1 MTISYWQAQAGL
13 PGRDAPPTDRIEV
26 ETDLCIVGAGIIG
39 AGAAQWA
46 AQAGIQGV
54 VVEAREAALGASGRN
69 AGFVLTGVAAS
80 YYAAVRDYGREKAR
94 ELWQIS
100 IGNVAQMLAWAQEYE
115 IPTAKSGSLLLAESE
130 QEADELR
137 QSAEMLAE
145 DGFPGDFTPYD
156 PLNRGFFASL
166 ARPNDGV
173 TQPALLSRAVLERS
187 GFPLIAGSP
196 VTRFSEKDGWV
207 TVESHRATIRARQ
220 VLLCTNAW
228 SESVHPYFVG
238 KVIPMRGQIYISE
251 PAPLVFETAGYSHY
265 GYWYFRQVVEADQPG
280 YGRWLMGGAR
290 HLHYD
295 TENNNPSEATSDGVQ
310 SDLEAWTAR
319 HFPELSDVAVDRRWA
334 GIMGFTADGLPLVG
348 KLPGYERVGF
358 SVGFNGHGMGLG
370 VMVAKRAVELMVE
383 GKDPGLFAASR
394 LERV

>member
-13 PGRDAPPTDRIEV
+13 PGRDMPPSEKVEV
-26 ETDLCIVGAGIIG
+26 ETELCIIGAGIIG

-46 AQAGIQGV
+46 ARAGIKGV

-69 AGFVLTGVAAS
+69 AGFILTGVAAS
-80 YYAAVRDYGREKAR
+80 YYAAVQEYGREKAR
-94 ELWQIS
+94 ELWQVS
-100 IGNVAQMLAWAQEYE
+100 IDNVGQMLAWAREYE
-115 IPTAKSGSLLLAESE
+115 VPTAQSGSLLLAESE
-130 QEADELR
+130 AEAEDLR
-137 QSAEMLAE
+137 ISAEMLHE

-173 TQPALLSRAVLERS
+173 TQPALLSRAVLQGS

-196 VTRFSEKDGWV
+196 VTGFTEQDGWV
-207 TVESHRATIRARQ
+207 TVESARATIRAKY
-220 VLLCTNAW
+220 VLICTNAW
-228 SESVHPYFVG
+228 SESVHPYFAG

-251 PAPLVFETAGYSHY
+251 PAPLVFDTAGYSHY
-265 GYWYFRQVVEADQPG
+265 GYWYFRQVVEANQPD
-280 YGRWLMGGAR
+280 YGRWLIGGAR

-295 TENNNPSEATSDGVQ
+295 TENNNPSEATSEGVQ
-310 SDLEAWTAR
+310 SDLEAWTGK
-319 HFPELSDVAVDRRWA
+319 HFPELTDFAVERRWA

-348 KLPGYERVGF
+348 MVPGYERVGF

-370 VMVAKRAVELMVE
+370 VMVAKRAVELVL
-383 GKDPGLFAASR
+383 GGIHPGIFDAQR
-394 LERV
+394 LESA

>member
-13 PGRDAPPTDRIEV
+13 PGRDAPPTDIIEV

-46 AQAGIQGV
+46 AQAGVHGV

-94 ELWQIS
+94 DLWQVS
-100 IGNVAQMLAWAQEYE
+100 IDNVAQMLTWAQAYK
-115 IPTAKSGSLLLAESE
+115 IPTAQSGSLLLAESE

-137 QSAEMLAE
+137 QSAEMLEE

-173 TQPALLSRAVLERS
+173 TQPALLSRAVLEHS

-196 VTRFSEKDGWV
+196 VTGFSEQGGWV
-207 TVESHRATIRARQ
+207 TVESQRATIRARQ

-238 KVIPMRGQIYISE
+238 KVSPMRGQIYISD
-251 PAPLVFETAGYSHY
+251 PAPLVFDTAGYSHY
-265 GYWYFRQVVEADQPG
+265 GYWYFRQVVEANQPG
-280 YGRWLMGGAR
+280 YGRWLIGGAR

-295 TENNNPSEATSDGVQ
+295 TENNNPSEAISGGVQ

-319 HFPELSDVAVDRRWA
+319 HFPELTDFAIDRRWA
-334 GIMGFTADGLPLVG
+334 GIMGFTTDGLPLVG

-358 SVGFNGHGMGLG
+358 CVGFNGHGMGLG
-370 VMVAKRAVELMVE
+370 VMVAKRAVQLLLE
-383 GKDPGLFAASR
+383 GKDPGLFDASR
-394 LERV
+394 LESA